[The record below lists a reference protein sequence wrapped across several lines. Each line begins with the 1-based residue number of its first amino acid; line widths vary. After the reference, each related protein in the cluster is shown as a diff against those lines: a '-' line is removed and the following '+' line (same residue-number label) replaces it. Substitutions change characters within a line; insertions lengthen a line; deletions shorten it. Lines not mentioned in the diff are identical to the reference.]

1 MKKFLEI
8 AEFVIGIMLV
18 MTAAYLVTKIRQ
30 QLGIPMG
37 F

>member
-1 MKKFLEI
+1 MKKILETLEFI
-8 AEFVIGIMLV
+8 AGMALIIVV
-18 MTAAYLVTKIRQ
+18 AYLVTKIRE